1 MNDFPVIGDRHMRKG
16 FWDRQGG
23 KHCKSLE
30 GNVRSK
36 GVFSSKTLI
45 LGKE

>member
-1 MNDFPVIGDRHMRKG
+1 MCAKDSGIAR
-16 FWDRQGG
+16 G

-36 GVFSSKTLI
+36 AVFSSKTLI
-45 LGKE
+45 LGK